1 MLRNYSYAAA
11 GQFVSV
17 ALAIVAL
24 AIVTRS
30 MGPANYGSY
39 IILTTIVTL
48 LATFAG
54 AGPQAAALIVS
65 SREPD
70 RRDELHGQILVATT
84 ALLVVTAVAAIVLAL
99 PLARF
104 VAPTLAPE
112 LAALNLLRLPPLV
125 YQSLVTSQLSG
136 AGRVGLAASL
146 AVISAVVAMLGPA
159 GALLAADPLTG
170 AVIGTVLAGY
180 VTAIISWVFAT
191 GALGLRPP
199 GDFAAWR
206 SALSIAVPM
215 HIGTIA
221 YSMMLRLDL
230 LVVNAVL
237 GRHDAGIYGLALG
250 VSQRVGMLTT
260 PLYNATAW
268 RVSGPDRS
276 AALRTMLQVI
286 RLETTFGIL
295 AALGGILLGPLLVQV
310 VAGNDYSAA
319 SVPLA
324 ILIVGA
330 AALPVW
336 AAVGLYLV
344 AHLGGAWTTARLQV
358 LVAIASLVGYV
369 ALTRIAGTV
378 GAAVVST
385 GAYLVLLAYGL
396 TLIRRSDPF
405 PWSALIPTP
414 EIARLRALI
423 GRAPRPAQNTA
434 APDPPPDPPA
444 L

>member
-24 AIVTRS
+24 AIVTRTL
-30 MGPANYGSY
+30 GPANYGIY

-70 RRDELHGQILVATT
+70 RRGELHGQILVATT
-84 ALLVVTAVAAIVLAL
+84 ALLVVTAVAAFALAR
-99 PLARF
+99 PLAGF
-104 VAPTLAPE
+104 VAPTLAPG
-112 LAALNLLRLPPLV
+112 LAAVNLLRLPPLV
-125 YQSLVTSQLSG
+125 YASLVTSQLSG

-146 AVISAVVAMLGPA
+146 AVISAVVAMLAPV
-159 GALLAADPLTG
+159 GALLAADPLAG
-170 AVIGTVLAGY
+170 AILGSVLAGNL
-180 VTAIISWVFAT
+180 TAIIAWAFAK
-191 GALGLRPP
+191 GALGLRRP
-199 GDFAAWR
+199 GNFAAWR

-215 HIGTIA
+215 HVGTVA
-221 YSMMLRLDL
+221 YAMMLRLDL
-230 LVVNAVL
+230 LVVNAML
-237 GRHDAGIYGLALG
+237 GRQDAGIYGLALG

-276 AALRTMLQVI
+276 AALRTMLQVV

-295 AALGGILLGPLLVQV
+295 AAVGGILLGPFLVQV
-310 VAGNDYSAA
+310 VAGSDFQKA

-336 AAVGLYLV
+336 GAVGLYLV
-344 AHLGGAWTTARLQV
+344 AL
-358 LVAIASLVGYV
+358 ASLVGYLV
-369 ALTRIAGTV
+369 MTRVAGTV

-385 GAYLVLLAYGL
+385 GAYLVLLACGL
-396 TLIRRSDPF
+396 TLIRRGEPF
-405 PWSALIPTP
+405 PWRALIPTP
-414 EIARLRALI
+414 EIARLRALV
-423 GRAPRPAQNTA
+423 GRGRRQEEERTA
-434 APDPPPDPPA
+434 TDGQPPEPPSP
-444 L
+444 